1 MNTDN
6 IITRSIDLHLFFM
19 RIMKEHMFFI
29 EAAFTPQNFGLQS
42 IAGNLRERASNF
54 LSRLVDIANNN
65 VSAEAIESGEFV
77 TKHTLNA
84 ENATSYFTKIPIDT
98 SITQKE
104 YDLIA
109 APNTNRLSPNY
120 NVSMSDIISLNNEA
134 HQIVSS
140 IIEFKTSLLD
150 QVLKCSIF
158 TLNYPLLIEHILRE
172 AKYYLMKIERLQQPD
187 RVMTPQELVEEEMF
201 WNTIMAEH
209 AKFIRGLL
217 DPTEVE
223 LLNASNMFA
232 NTFDELTMEAREAEK
247 RMYDSLGITQKSY
260 DETQKI
266 RAFKEQGTEGLLNC
280 KIKSIILPLLADH
293 TLREA
298 NHYLKLLR
306 TK

>member
-1 MNTDN
+1 
-6 IITRSIDLHLFFM
+6 
-19 RIMKEHMFFI
+19 
-29 EAAFTPQNFGLQS
+29 
-42 IAGNLRERASNF
+42 
-54 LSRLVDIANNN
+54 
-65 VSAEAIESGEFV
+65 
-77 TKHTLNA
+77 
-84 ENATSYFTKIPIDT
+84 
-98 SITQKE
+98 
-104 YDLIA
+104 
-109 APNTNRLSPNY
+109 
-120 NVSMSDIISLNNEA
+120 
-134 HQIVSS
+134 
-140 IIEFKTSLLD
+140 
-150 QVLKCSIF
+150 
-158 TLNYPLLIEHILRE
+158 
-172 AKYYLMKIERLQQPD
+172 
-187 RVMTPQELVEEEMF
+187 MTPQELIEEEMF